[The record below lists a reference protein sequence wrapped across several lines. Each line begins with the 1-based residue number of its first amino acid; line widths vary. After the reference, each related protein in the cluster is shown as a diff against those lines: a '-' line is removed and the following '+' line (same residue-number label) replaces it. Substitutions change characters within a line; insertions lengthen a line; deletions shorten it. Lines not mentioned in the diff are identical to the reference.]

1 MYNHVTNITHD
12 YMVNSHEEFVC
23 LTICDKTPELIAAM
37 LRVDA
42 LLLQE
47 AGDVG
52 HRSLGLGDFVF
63 FSKAPQW
70 YSMVNNA

>member
-1 MYNHVTNITHD
+1 
-12 YMVNSHEEFVC
+12 MVNNHEEFVC

-52 HRSLGLGDFVF
+52 HRSLGLGDFAF

>member
-12 YMVNSHEEFVC
+12 YMVNNHEEFVC
-23 LTICDKTPELIAAM
+23 KTPELIAAM